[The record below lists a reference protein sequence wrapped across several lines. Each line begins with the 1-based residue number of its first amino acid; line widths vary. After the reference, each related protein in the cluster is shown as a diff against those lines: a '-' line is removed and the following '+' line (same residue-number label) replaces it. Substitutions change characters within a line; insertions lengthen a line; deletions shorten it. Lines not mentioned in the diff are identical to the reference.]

1 MSGGGD
7 QILHDF
13 FITAIFMLC
22 VYVAGIAVGKLQAPQ
37 LVAHIGMGMLW
48 ASAGWLPHSFL
59 KPFEAVGAVG
69 LMLMLFD
76 GGVNMDIPVL
86 KKMGGRATAV
96 ALSGV
101 VFPMVMSYAL
111 FSAMGFGVMEGL
123 ACGSALASTGIGFT
137 LTLMKDMEL
146 LATPLGQ
153 LVAAAAMID
162 DVSSMVLLAILQGAT
177 SIVETGEADVMAM
190 MKPVL
195 ASAALFLASIILR
208 VLLCKAMASGEEQDA
223 KAEQQA
229 TNLYLHEKI
238 LGVVTAGILF
248 AVIADKIGST
258 HLLGCFL
265 AGVIATS
272 WKSFGEIWEPMVEPI
287 LPWMTMAFFSCT
299 VGFAVPVQA
308 LAAKDWGLVAA
319 IVILAILSKIATG
332 LFAGKPTDKGYGL
345 QVLQVGAAMVGRGE
359 LGFMQISTAYKM
371 GMVSLGV
378 YGGTVW
384 GLLVAS
390 ILGPFMFRFAVKFAK
405 AQEAK
410 TAGAEP
416 QGVSPVTTAV

>member
-1 MSGGGD
+1 MSGGGSD

-13 FITAIFMLC
+13 FITALFMLC
-22 VYVAGIAVGKLQAPQ
+22 VYVGGVVVSKFQAPA

-48 ASAGWLPHSFL
+48 MGAGWLPQEFA

-101 VFPMVMSYAL
+101 VFPMVMAYLL
-111 FSAMGFGVMEGL
+111 FTAMGFGVMEGL

-137 LTLMKDMEL
+137 LSLMKDMDI

-153 LVAAAAMID
+153 LVCAAAMID

-177 SIVETGEADVMAM
+177 SIVETGEADVMQM
-190 MKPVL
+190 LKPVL
-195 ASAALFLASIILR
+195 ASVGLFIASIIIR
-208 VLLCKAMASGEEQDA
+208 VILCKALASGEEQDA
-223 KAEQQA
+223 KAEQQS

-238 LGVVTAGILF
+238 LVVVTAGICF

-265 AGVIATS
+265 AGVIATA
-272 WKSFGEIWEPMVEPI
+272 WKSFPEVWEPMVEPI

-299 VGFAVPVQA
+299 VGFAVPVSA
-308 LAAKDWGLVAA
+308 LAAKDWGLVFA
-319 IVILAILSKIATG
+319 IVLLAIVSKIATG
-332 LFAGKPTDKGYGL
+332 FFAGKPTEKGYGL
-345 QVLQVGAAMVGRGE
+345 QVLQVGSAMVGRGE
-359 LGFMQISTAYKM
+359 LGFMQISTGYKL

-378 YGGTVW
+378 YGATVW

-390 ILGPFMFRFAVKFAK
+390 ILGPFMFRGAVKFA
-405 AQEAK
+405 ASQEAK
-410 TAGAEP
+410 AAPAEP
-416 QGVSPVTTAV
+416 QTETSA

>member
-1 MSGGGD
+1 
-7 QILHDF
+7 
-13 FITAIFMLC
+13 
-22 VYVAGIAVGKLQAPQ
+22 VGKLQAPQ

>member
-22 VYVAGIAVGKLQAPQ
+22 VYVAGVVVGKLQAPQ

-48 ASAGWLPHSFL
+48 MGAGWLPASFA

-86 KKMGGRATAV
+86 RKMGGKATAV

-101 VFPMVMSYAL
+101 VFPMVMSYML
-111 FSAMGFGVMEGL
+111 FTAMGFGVMEGL

-137 LTLMKDMEL
+137 LTLMKDLDL

-177 SIVETGEADVMAM
+177 SIVETGEVDVMAM

-195 ASAALFLASIILR
+195 ASLGLFAASIIMR
-208 VLLCKAMASGEEQDA
+208 VVLCKAMAGEEQDA
-223 KAEQQA
+223 KAEQQSA
-229 TNLYLHEKI
+229 NLYLHEKI
-238 LGVVTAGILF
+238 LGVVTAGICF

-265 AGVIATS
+265 AGVIATA
-272 WKSFGEIWEPMVEPI
+272 WKSFPEIWEPMVEPI

-299 VGFAVPVQA
+299 VGFAVPVSA
-308 LAAKDWGLVAA
+308 LAAKDWGLVIA
-319 IVILAILSKIATG
+319 IVLLAIVSKVATG
-332 LFAGKPTDKGYGL
+332 IFAGKPTEKGYGL
-345 QVLQVGAAMVGRGE
+345 QVLQVGSAMVGRGE
-359 LGFMQISTAYKM
+359 LGFMQISTGYKL

-378 YGGTVW
+378 YGATVW

-390 ILGPFMFRFAVKFAK
+390 ILGPFMFRYAVQFAK
-405 AQEAK
+405 SQEAK
-410 TAGAEP
+410 AAPAEP
-416 QGVSPVTTAV
+416 KTETSV

>member
-1 MSGGGD
+1 MSGGGGD

-22 VYVAGIAVGKLQAPQ
+22 VYVSGVVVGKLQAPQ

-48 ASAGWLPHSFL
+48 MGAGWLPASFA
-59 KPFEAVGAVG
+59 KPFEAVGCVG

-111 FSAMGFGVMEGL
+111 FAAMGFGVMEGL

-137 LTLMKDMEL
+137 LTLMKDMDL
-146 LATPLGQ
+146 LVTPLGQ

-177 SIVETGEADVMAM
+177 SIVETGEADAMAM
-190 MKPVL
+190 VKPVL
-195 ASAALFLASIILR
+195 ASLGLFAASIVLR
-208 VLLCKAMASGEEQDA
+208 MIAVKALASGEEQDA
-223 KAEQQA
+223 KAEQQEA
-229 TNLYLHEKI
+229 TMYLHEKI
-238 LGVVTAGILF
+238 LGVVTFGIVF
-248 AVIADKIGST
+248 AIIADKIGST

-265 AGVIATS
+265 AGVVATS
-272 WKSFGEIWEPMVEPI
+272 WKSFAHIWEPMVEPI
-287 LPWMTMAFFSCT
+287 LPWMTMAFFSCS
-299 VGFAVPVQA
+299 VGFAVPVSA
-308 LAAKDWGLVAA
+308 LAAKDWGLVIA
-319 IVILAILSKIATG
+319 IVLLAIFSKIATG
-332 LFAGKPTDKGYGL
+332 IFAGKPTEKGYGL
-345 QVLQVGAAMVGRGE
+345 QVLQVGSAMVGRGE

-378 YGGTVW
+378 YGATVW

-390 ILGPFMFRFAVKFAK
+390 ILGPFMFRFAVQFAK
-405 AQEAK
+405 NQEAK
-410 TAGAEP
+410 TAGAE
-416 QGVSPVTTAV
+416 GASPATTAV